1 MQEKVLRAIEGAESV
16 TEETERCCTHDD
28 RSANLAE
35 FFTIDSKPTNS
46 VWQTEPQSH
55 RTQGNQLFF
64 NCFQI
69 DTAR

>member
-1 MQEKVLRAIEGAESV
+1 MQETVRAIEGAKRI
-16 TEETERCCTHDD
+16 TDETELCCTHG
-28 RSANLAE
+28 RAANPAE
-35 FFTIDSKPTNS
+35 YLTIDSKPTNS

-55 RTQGNQLFF
+55 RTQGNRLFF